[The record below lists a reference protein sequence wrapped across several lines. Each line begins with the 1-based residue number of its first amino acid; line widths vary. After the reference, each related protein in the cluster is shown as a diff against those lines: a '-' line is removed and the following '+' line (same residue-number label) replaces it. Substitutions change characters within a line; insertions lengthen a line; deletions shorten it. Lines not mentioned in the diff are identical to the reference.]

1 MCERKEMKN
10 LIIFIC
16 VLLSFNIFA
25 ERYEGGYVDGK
36 WFPFYRN
43 NLSERICLEPDD
55 GGDERI
61 GCSGGLHGYI
71 SFKGGNIT
79 ITGIA
84 EINDTIL
91 FKVSDFNIIDE
102 KGYSYN
108 PSNYPAEKKDKDGK
122 YFPIFKSDKKTITEI
137 LKKKNLNFKYNGK
150 DWEEEYF
157 INNDSVIPVSEFKKN
172 EYDNESFTK
181 KKIKFLGVE
190 KTKLDTGNIVNSFY
204 STDNNFDLETDY

>member
-1 MCERKEMKN
+1 MKN

-108 PSNYPAEKKDKDGK
+108 PSNYPAEKKGKDGK
-122 YFPIFKSDKKTITEI
+122 YFPVFKSDKKVITEI
-137 LKKKNLNFKYNGK
+137 LKQKNLNFKYDGRN
-150 DWEEEYF
+150 WEEEYF
-157 INNDSVIPVSEFKKN
+157 VNSDSVIPVSEFQKN
-172 EYDNESFTK
+172 KYDAEYLKTFSR
-181 KKIKFLGVE
+181 KKIKFSGIE
-190 KTKLDTGNIVNSFY
+190 KMKLDIEIQSSYYLTNEN
-204 STDNNFDLETDY
+204 LEF

>member
-1 MCERKEMKN
+1 MKN
-10 LIIFIC
+10 LIILIC
-16 VLLSFNIFA
+16 VILSFNIFA

>member
-1 MCERKEMKN
+1 MKN

>member
-1 MCERKEMKN
+1 MKN

-43 NLSERICLEPDD
+43 NLSERICLEPND

>member
-1 MCERKEMKN
+1 MKN
-10 LIIFIC
+10 LIIFIS
-16 VLLSFNIFA
+16 VILSFNIFA

-43 NLSERICLEPDD
+43 NLSEIICLEPND

-91 FKVSDFNIIDE
+91 FKVSDFNIIDDE
-102 KGYSYN
+102 GYSYN

-122 YFPIFKSDKKTITEI
+122 YFPIFKSDKKIITEI

-157 INNDSVIPVSEFKKN
+157 INNYSVIPVSEFKKN

>member
-1 MCERKEMKN
+1 MKN
-10 LIIFIC
+10 LIIFIS
-16 VLLSFNIFA
+16 VILSFNIFA

-43 NLSERICLEPDD
+43 NLSERICLEPND

-91 FKVSDFNIIDE
+91 FKVSDFNIIDDE
-102 KGYSYN
+102 GYSYN

-122 YFPIFKSDKKTITEI
+122 YFPIFKSDKKVITKF
-137 LKKKNLNFKYNGK
+137 LKNKNLNFKYDGK

-157 INNDSVIPVSEFKKN
+157 INDYSIIPISEFKKN

>member
-1 MCERKEMKN
+1 MKN

-71 SFKGGNIT
+71 SFEGGNIT

-91 FKVSDFNIIDE
+91 FKVSDFNMIDE
-102 KGYSYN
+102 EGNSYN
-108 PSNYPAEKKDKDGK
+108 PINYPAEKKNKDRE
-122 YFPIFKSDKKTITEI
+122 YFPVFKVSKETIKKI
-137 LKKKNLNFKYNGK
+137 LKNKNLNFKYDGK

-157 INNDSVIPVSEFKKN
+157 VNDYSIIPISELKKN
-172 EYDNESFTK
+172 KYDKETLKSFTK
-181 KKIKFLGVE
+181 KKIKFLGIE
-190 KTKLDTGNIVNSFY
+190 KMKLDIEYIRSSY
-204 STDNNFDLETDY
+204 YRTDDNFDLEIDY